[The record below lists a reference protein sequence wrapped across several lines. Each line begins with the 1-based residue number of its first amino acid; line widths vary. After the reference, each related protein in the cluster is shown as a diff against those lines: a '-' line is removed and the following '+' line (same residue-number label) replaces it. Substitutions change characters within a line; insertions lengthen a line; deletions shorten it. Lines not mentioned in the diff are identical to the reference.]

1 MREKNMNMSKVANL
15 PNCLSFL
22 RIALTPL
29 FLICVFSE
37 GWYWNLIA
45 FVVFTLASI
54 TDYFDG
60 KLARKNG
67 EITTLG
73 RFLDPL
79 ADKILVTS
87 ALIAFVL
94 NRLVVWWLI
103 VPIILRDIYVT
114 VMRLRSIHK
123 GGVMTTS
130 RLAKWKTAT
139 QLIVVISLLFLLGF
153 KELVMFFS
161 GSQLEVL
168 GDDRVYLFA
177 NISMSLVLLLTMV
190 SGLHYAFYAKHS
202 VGRVGNKN

>member
-1 MREKNMNMSKVANL
+1 MNVSKVTNL
-15 PNCLSFL
+15 PNFLSFL
-22 RIALTPL
+22 RIALTPF
-29 FLICVFSE
+29 FLVCVFSE

-60 KLARKNG
+60 KLARKND

-73 RFLDPL
+73 HFLDPL

-87 ALIAFVL
+87 ALIAFAL

-103 VPIILRDIYVT
+103 VPIIVRDIYVT
-114 VMRLRSIHK
+114 AMRLRSIHK

-139 QLIVVISLLFLLGF
+139 QLIVVIALLFLLGF
-153 KELVMFFS
+153 KELIMFFS
-161 GSQLEVL
+161 GNQLEGF
-168 GDDRVYLFA
+168 GDDQVFIFA
-177 NISMSLVLLLTMV
+177 NIAMSLVLILTMI
-190 SGLHYAFYAKHS
+190 SGLHYAFYAKYS
-202 VGRVGNKN
+202 AGRIGNKT